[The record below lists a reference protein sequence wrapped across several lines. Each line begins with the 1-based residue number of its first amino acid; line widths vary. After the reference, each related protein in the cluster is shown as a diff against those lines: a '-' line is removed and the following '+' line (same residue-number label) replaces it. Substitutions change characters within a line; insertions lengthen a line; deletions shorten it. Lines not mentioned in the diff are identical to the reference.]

1 MTLADTHPRRDDI
14 DLLDGNLYARDPH
27 DVWAWMREHAPAYYD
42 AKNDVW
48 AITRY
53 QDVLAIE
60 RDAKRFSS
68 IRAPR
73 PHGQPLPLSISMD
86 NPEHQRRRA
95 LVYQGFTPK
104 RVAER
109 EAHIRAVCNEIVDR
123 VCERGECDFVWDV
136 AAPLPLL
143 LIADM
148 LGFDPSV
155 FDDLL
160 RWSDDIVRGQT
171 STPTP
176 EVEAA
181 RARAMADFRTLQLEV
196 IADRR
201 SRGPQNDLISILC
214 HAEVDGERLDD
225 DSIVLETL
233 LILVGGDETTRH
245 VITMGQLALFDH
257 PEQSSVMRSDSNSLR
272 SGVEEMLR
280 WVSPVKNMAR
290 TVVGEVSLHGEIL
303 RDGDQVLLMYPSAN
317 RDADEFPE
325 PDRFDARRDPNH
337 HLAFGFGPHY
347 CLGQALA
354 RLELAVMF
362 DVLFRRLPD
371 LEPANDE
378 PLPFRA
384 SNFIVGPEAMP
395 VRFTPSART
404 RP

>member
-1 MTLADTHPRRDDI
+1 MVADTHPRRDDI

-109 EAHIRAVCNEIVDR
+109 EAHIHAVCNEIVDR

-181 RARAMADFRTLQLEV
+181 
-196 IADRR
+196 
-201 SRGPQNDLISILC
+201 
-214 HAEVDGERLDD
+214 
-225 DSIVLETL
+225 
-233 LILVGGDETTRH
+233 
-245 VITMGQLALFDH
+245 
-257 PEQSSVMRSDSNSLR
+257 
-272 SGVEEMLR
+272 
-280 WVSPVKNMAR
+280 
-290 TVVGEVSLHGEIL
+290 
-303 RDGDQVLLMYPSAN
+303 
-317 RDADEFPE
+317 
-325 PDRFDARRDPNH
+325 
-337 HLAFGFGPHY
+337 
-347 CLGQALA
+347 
-354 RLELAVMF
+354 
-362 DVLFRRLPD
+362 
-371 LEPANDE
+371 
-378 PLPFRA
+378 
-384 SNFIVGPEAMP
+384 
-395 VRFTPSART
+395 
-404 RP
+404 

>member
-1 MTLADTHPRRDDI
+1 
-14 DLLDGNLYARDPH
+14 
-27 DVWAWMREHAPAYYD
+27 
-42 AKNDVW
+42 
-48 AITRY
+48 
-53 QDVLAIE
+53 
-60 RDAKRFSS
+60 
-68 IRAPR
+68 
-73 PHGQPLPLSISMD
+73 MD

-371 LEPANDE
+371 LEPANE
-378 PLPFRA
+378 EALPFRA

>member
-1 MTLADTHPRRDDI
+1 MVADTHPRRDDI

-27 DVWAWMREHAPAYYD
+27 DIWAWMREHAPAYYD

-257 PEQSSVMRSDSNSLR
+257 PDQSSVMRSGSNSLR

-378 PLPFRA
+378 PLPFRT

>member
-1 MTLADTHPRRDDI
+1 MVADTHPRRDDI

-109 EAHIRAVCNEIVDR
+109 EAHIRAVCDEIIDR

-325 PDRFDARRDPNH
+325 PDRFDVRRDPNH

>member
-1 MTLADTHPRRDDI
+1 
-14 DLLDGNLYARDPH
+14 
-27 DVWAWMREHAPAYYD
+27 
-42 AKNDVW
+42 
-48 AITRY
+48 
-53 QDVLAIE
+53 
-60 RDAKRFSS
+60 
-68 IRAPR
+68 
-73 PHGQPLPLSISMD
+73 
-86 NPEHQRRRA
+86 
-95 LVYQGFTPK
+95 
-104 RVAER
+104 
-109 EAHIRAVCNEIVDR
+109 
-123 VCERGECDFVWDV
+123 
-136 AAPLPLL
+136 
-143 LIADM
+143 M

-317 RDADEFPE
+317 RDADEFPQ
-325 PDRFDARRDPNH
+325 PDRFDVRRDPNH

-371 LEPANDE
+371 LEPTNDE

>member
-1 MTLADTHPRRDDI
+1 MVADTHPRRDDI

-171 STPTP
+171 STPTA

-181 RARAMADFRTLQLEV
+181 RARAMAEFRAMQLEV

-225 DSIVLETL
+225 ESIVLETL

>member
-1 MTLADTHPRRDDI
+1 MVADTHPRRDDI

>member
-1 MTLADTHPRRDDI
+1 MVGGTHPRRDDI
-14 DLLDGNLYARDPH
+14 DLLDGRWYANEPH
-27 DVWAWMREHAPAYYD
+27 DVCAWMREHAPAYYD

-123 VCERGECDFVWDV
+123 VSERGECDFVWDV

-181 RARAMADFRTLQLEV
+181 RARAMADFHTLQLEV

-325 PDRFDARRDPNH
+325 PDRFDVRRDPNH